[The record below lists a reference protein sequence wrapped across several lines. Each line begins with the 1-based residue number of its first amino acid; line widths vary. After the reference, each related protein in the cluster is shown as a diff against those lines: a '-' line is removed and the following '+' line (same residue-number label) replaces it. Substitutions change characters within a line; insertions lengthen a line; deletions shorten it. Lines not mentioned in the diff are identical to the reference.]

1 MKNSHLF
8 AALVVVTLTACG
20 QEPAEAPAEQ
30 SAEAPAEQSAEAPAT
45 EAVDAAAT
53 ATEAASA
60 ATGLPRTASP
70 AGATV
75 FFISPADGDTV
86 TSPVAIEFGISGM
99 GVVKA
104 GEDQAESGHHHLI
117 IDAGLPDLGLP
128 IPADEHYVHFG
139 DASTATDLTLEPGA
153 HTLQL
158 LLGDYLHI
166 PHDPPVMSA
175 TITVVVE

>member
-1 MKNSHLF
+1 MKSSHLF
-8 AALVVVTLTACG
+8 AALVVITLAACG
-20 QEPAEAPAEQ
+20 QEPAEAPAKQ
-30 SAEAPAEQSAEAPAT
+30 SAEALAADV
-45 EAVDAAAT
+45 VDAAAT
-53 ATEAASA
+53 TTEAASA

-86 TSPVAIEFGISGM
+86 TNPVAIEFGISGM
-99 GVVKA
+99 GVVRA
-104 GEDQAESGHHHLI
+104 GEDQADSGHHHLI

-128 IPADEHYVHFG
+128 IPADDHYVHFG
-139 DASTATDLTLEPGA
+139 DGSTATELTLEPGA

-158 LLGDYLHI
+158 LLGVYLHI

>member
-8 AALVVVTLTACG
+8 AAFVVITLAACG

-30 SAEAPAEQSAEAPAT
+30 PAEAPAA

-53 ATEAASA
+53 ATVAASA

-86 TSPVAIEFGISGM
+86 TNPVAIEFGISGM

-104 GEDQAESGHHHLI
+104 GENQAESGHHHLI

-139 DASTATDLTLEPGA
+139 DASTATELTLEPGT

-166 PHDPPVMSA
+166 PHDPPLMSA

>member
-8 AALVVVTLTACG
+8 TALVVVTLAACG
-20 QEPAEAPAEQ
+20 QEPAEK
-30 SAEAPAEQSAEAPAT
+30 SAETPAT
-45 EAVDAAAT
+45 EAVDTAAT
-53 ATEAASA
+53 ATEVASA
-60 ATGLPRTASP
+60 AAGLPRTASP

-86 TSPVAIEFGISGM
+86 TNPVAIEFGISGM

-139 DASTATDLTLEPGA
+139 DASTATELTLDPGA

>member
-1 MKNSHLF
+1 MKNKQTIGFLL
-8 AALVVVTLTACG
+8 AAMAIFSLSACG
-20 QEPAEAPAEQ
+20 QDTADD
-30 SAEAPAEQSAEAPAT
+30 SAA
-45 EAVDAAAT
+45 DAAADAAEDAVEKVEALAET
-53 ATEAASA
+53 AALER
-60 ATGLPRTASP
+60 TGSP
-70 AGATV
+70 AGARV

-86 TSPVAIEFGISGM
+86 TNPVAIEFGIEGM
-99 GVVKA
+99 DVVKA
-104 GEDQAESGHHHLI
+104 GQEAAHSGHHHLI
-117 IDAGLPDLGLP
+117 IDAGLPDLSLP

-139 DASTATDLTLEPGA
+139 DASTATELTLEPGT

>member
-1 MKNSHLF
+1 MNNNLLF
-8 AALVVVTLTACG
+8 AAIVAITMAACG
-20 QEPAEAPAEQ
+20 QESTEKPVDDPVEAAAEAGVEAA
-30 SAEAPAEQSAEAPAT
+30 AEAGGEAAAEASTA
-45 EAVDAAAT
+45 AV
-53 ATEAASA
+53 E
-60 ATGLPRTASP
+60 LPRTASP

-86 TSPVAIEFGISGM
+86 TNPVAIEFGISGM
-99 GVVKA
+99 DVVKA
-104 GEDQAESGHHHLI
+104 GEERAETGHHHLI
-117 IDAGLPDLGLP
+117 IDASLPDLGLP
-128 IPADEHYVHFG
+128 IPADEHYLHFG
-139 DASTATDLTLEPGA
+139 DASTTTELTLEPGT

>member
-8 AALVVVTLTACG
+8 AALVVITLAACG
-20 QEPAEAPAEQ
+20 QEPAEVSAEQ
-30 SAEAPAEQSAEAPAT
+30 SAEALAT
-45 EAVDAAAT
+45 EAVEAAAM
-53 ATEAASA
+53 ATDAASA

-86 TSPVAIEFGISGM
+86 TNPVAIEFGISGM
-99 GVVKA
+99 DVVKA
-104 GEDQAESGHHHLI
+104 GEAQAESGHHHLI

-139 DASTATDLTLEPGA
+139 DASTATELTLEPGA